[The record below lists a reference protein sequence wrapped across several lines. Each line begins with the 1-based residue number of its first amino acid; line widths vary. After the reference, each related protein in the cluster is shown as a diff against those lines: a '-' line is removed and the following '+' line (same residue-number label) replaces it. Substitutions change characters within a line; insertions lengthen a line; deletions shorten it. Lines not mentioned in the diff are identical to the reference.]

1 MIFMAEEKIY
11 TIPLRDAYKAPR
23 PVRARK
29 AITYLK
35 GYLKKHL
42 KTEDVLIGP
51 GLNHE
56 IWSRGIKK
64 PPRKVKVTVKKEDEK
79 FKAELFG
86 YKSKEKPKKEKKV
99 KKKNLTEKAKE
110 IIEEKKTSKPKEK
123 REESNEEVKPEVKE
137 PEKKEEPKKEDTTEK
152 PKKETK
158 EPEKEEP
165 KKEGEK

>member
-29 AITYLK
+29 AMTYLK

-42 KTEDVLIGP
+42 KTEDILIGP

-86 YKSKEKPKKEKKV
+86 YKPKEEPKKEKKP
-99 KKKNLTEKAKE
+99 KKKKLAERAKE
-110 IIEEKKTSKPKEK
+110 IIEEKKTRKPKEK
-123 REESNEEVKPEVKE
+123 KEESKEEVKPEEKEPEKTEKPKE
-137 PEKKEEPKKEDTTEK
+137 PEKKEEPKKE
-152 PKKETK
+152 
-158 EPEKEEP
+158 
-165 KKEGEK
+165 GE